1 MTFLFLFNLLD
12 LTIYTLFSS
21 NKVNIKS
28 DQFTVV
34 FPFFFFLIISCTITH
49 PSLIRYVKNYSQ
61 ISTTVL
67 SIDIHHPPSLNSSW
81 KSKQTKLLPLKS
93 DRDQCPKAHSA
104 QSSRDLREEQFVL
117 LFHLLFTHVKTFV
130 NELCYRMVQILLSF
144 IFLFLLLSMVK
155 NISNGF
161 RKGHILMLLI
171 FL

>member
-34 FPFFFFLIISCTITH
+34 FPFFFFFNNFLNNHAPFINQ
-49 PSLIRYVKNYSQ
+49 IREKLLTNFNYSA
-61 ISTTVL
+61 L
-67 SIDIHHPPSLNSSW
+67 YPSLNSSW

-93 DRDQCPKAHSA
+93 GRDRCPKAHSA

-117 LFHLLFTHVKTFV
+117 LFHPLFTHVKTFV
-130 NELCYRMVQILLSF
+130 NELYYRMVQILLSF